1 MPDNDIGWGQGAV
14 NNDIGW
20 GKGASNNSI
29 NWGAIHADSPSGDTN
44 LVGGSSFT
52 NTKSLITDGINDYA
66 QVGSSNSLG
75 TGDFSFS
82 CWWKKNSNYGG
93 LVPVAAI
100 WFNTGGSGVNDR
112 YHHLVRFNNNTIQFY
127 QRSSSNTTQ
136 VVFYNNTGG
145 WSANQWYHIACVK
158 EGTNGKIYIN
168 GSQVVSSNAFSTNTA
183 TSSLAPTLNRYSTA
197 YSDANQDESAYW
209 TRALSATEV
218 TSIYNS
224 GVPNDISSL
233 SPLHWFRMEQEMFS
247 QVGNS
252 GSSNIILSLYNGAV
266 TEADVPS

>member
-1 MPDNDIGWGQGAV
+1 MPDNDIGWGQAAV
-14 NNDIGW
+14 NNDIGF
-20 GKGASNNSI
+20 GKGATNNDI

-52 NTKSLITDGINDYA
+52 NTKSLVTDGINDYA
-66 QVGSSNSLG
+66 TVGSSNTLG

-93 LVPVAAI
+93 LAPVAAL
-100 WFNTGGSGVNDR
+100 WFNSGGMGVNDR
-112 YHHLVRFNNNTIQFY
+112 YHHLIRFNGNIIQFY

-136 VVFYNNTGG
+136 LVSYTGS
-145 WSANQWYHIACVK
+145 WSANVWYHIACVK

-168 GSQVVSSNAFSTNTA
+168 GSQVVSANNFSTNTA
-183 TSSLAPTLNRYSTA
+183 TASLAPTLNRYSSV

-209 TRALSATEV
+209 LRALSATEV
-218 TSIYNS
+218 SNIYNN
-224 GVPNDISSL
+224 GVPNDISST
-233 SPLHWFRMEQEMFS
+233 SPLHWFRMEQEIYSM
-247 QVGNS
+247 VGNS
-252 GSSNIILSLYNGAV
+252 GSSNHILTLSNGAS